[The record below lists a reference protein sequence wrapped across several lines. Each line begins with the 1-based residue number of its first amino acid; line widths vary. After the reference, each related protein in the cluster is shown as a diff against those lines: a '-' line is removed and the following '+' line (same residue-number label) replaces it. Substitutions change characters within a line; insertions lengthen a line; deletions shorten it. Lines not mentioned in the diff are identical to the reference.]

1 VTLNP
6 WRLRLLEALDRV
18 GTVRAVAEE
27 QRLAPSTVSE
37 QLALLE
43 AEVRTPLVERS
54 GRRLRLTPAGR
65 LLAARARELLDH
77 MDAIEAELA
86 ELAHEPV
93 GHLRVASFAS
103 ALTSLVFPAT
113 VALSRSHPRLE
124 LELLELEPH
133 ESVEAVRRGDCEV
146 AVTFDQEDGGPA
158 LADGVVGEALASDP
172 LLVLLP
178 RGHRLAGRP
187 TVSLADLADE
197 PWALDREDSYL
208 GRLVPA
214 LCRRNGFEP
223 KVRGRFPSVDL
234 VAAAVECG
242 LCVAILPKLAF
253 SEHRHAVVAAR
264 VEGLGERRIWLAMRA
279 GVRRRVAVQTL
290 VAALRAQATALGH
303 DASGPRDAGSGRC
316 STDDRRPA
324 DRPTLG

>member
-1 VTLNP
+1 MIGVAEQSPTVHRVTLNP

-43 AEVRTPLVERS
+43 AEVRTTLLERS

-65 LLAARARELLDH
+65 LLAARSRELLDH

-86 ELAHEPV
+86 ELSAEPV
-93 GHLRVASFAS
+93 GHIRVASFAS
-103 ALTSLVFPAT
+103 ALTSLVLPAA
-113 VALSRSHPRLE
+113 VALSRSHPRLA

-133 ESVEAVRRGDCEV
+133 E
-146 AVTFDQEDGGPA
+146 
-158 LADGVVGEALASDP
+158 
-172 LLVLLP
+172 
-178 RGHRLAGRP
+178 
-187 TVSLADLADE
+187 
-197 PWALDREDSYL
+197 
-208 GRLVPA
+208 
-214 LCRRNGFEP
+214 
-223 KVRGRFPSVDL
+223 SVDL

-253 SEHRHAVVAAR
+253 SEHRHAVASAR
-264 VEGLGERRIWLAMRA
+264 VEGLGQRRIWLAMRA

-290 VAALRAQATALGH
+290 VAALRAQAAALGH
-303 DASGPRDAGSGRC
+303 DAG
-316 STDDRRPA
+316 
-324 DRPTLG
+324 

>member
-43 AEVRTPLVERS
+43 AEVKTALVERS

-65 LLAARARELLDH
+65 LLAARGRELLDH
-77 MDAIEAELA
+77 MDAIESELA

-93 GHLRVASFAS
+93 GHIRVASFAS

-113 VALSRSHPRLE
+113 VALSRSHPRLA

-146 AVTFDQEDGGPA
+146 AVTFDQEDMTFDQGGGGPA
-158 LADGVVGEALASDP
+158 LTDGVVGEALARDP

-178 RGHRLAGRP
+178 RDHRLAGRP
-187 TVSLADLADE
+187 TVSLAELAHE
-197 PWALDREDSYL
+197 PWALDREGTYL

-214 LCRRNGFEP
+214 LCRRSGFEP
-223 KVRGRFPSVDL
+223 IVRGRFTSVDL
-234 VAAAVECG
+234 IAAAVECG
-242 LCVAILPKLAF
+242 LGVAILPKLAF
-253 SEHRHAVVAAR
+253 HEQRHAVVSAR
-264 VEGLGERRIWLAMRA
+264 VDGLGERRIWLATRA

-290 VAALRAQATALGH
+290 VAALREQAAALGH
-303 DASGPRDAGSGRC
+303 AG
-316 STDDRRPA
+316 
-324 DRPTLG
+324 

>member
-1 VTLNP
+1 MTLNP

-18 GTVRAVAEE
+18 GTVRAVAAE

-43 AEVRTPLVERS
+43 AEVRTALVERS

-65 LLAARARELLDH
+65 LLAARGRELLDH
-77 MDAIEAELA
+77 MDSIESELA
-86 ELAHEPV
+86 ELAAEPV

-103 ALTSLVFPAT
+103 ALTSLVLPAA
-113 VALSRSHPRLE
+113 VALSRSHPRLA

-146 AVTFDQEDGGPA
+146 AVTFDQEDMTLDPEAGGPA
-158 LADGVVGEALASDP
+158 LTGGPTLTGGVVGEALARDP

-187 TVSLADLADE
+187 TVRLADLAGE
-197 PWALDREDSYL
+197 PWALDREGTYL

-214 LCRRNGFEP
+214 LCRRHGFEP
-223 KVRGRFPSVDL
+223 IVRGRFTSVDL
-234 VAAAVECG
+234 VATAVESG
-242 LCVAILPKLAF
+242 LGVAILPRLAF
-253 SEHRHAVVAAR
+253 SEHRHAVASAR

-290 VAALRAQATALGH
+290 VEALRAQAAALGP
-303 DASGPRDAGSGRC
+303 GAG
-316 STDDRRPA
+316 
-324 DRPTLG
+324 

>member
-1 VTLNP
+1 MTLNP

-18 GTVRAVAEE
+18 GTVRAVAAE

-65 LLAARARELLDH
+65 LLATRGRELLDH
-77 MDAIEAELA
+77 MDSIESELA
-86 ELAHEPV
+86 ELAAEPV
-93 GHLRVASFAS
+93 GHIRVASFAS
-103 ALTSLVFPAT
+103 ALTSLVFPAA
-113 VALSRSHPRLE
+113 VALSRSHPRLA

-146 AVTFDQEDGGPA
+146 AVTFDQEDMTLDQEGGSPP
-158 LADGVVGEALASDP
+158 LTGGVVGQALARDP

-178 RGHRLAGRP
+178 RDHRLAGQP
-187 TVSLADLADE
+187 TVRLADLAAE
-197 PWALDREDSYL
+197 PWALDREGTYL

-223 KVRGRFPSVDL
+223 IVRGRFTSVDL

-242 LCVAILPKLAF
+242 LGVAILPKLAF
-253 SEHRHAVVAAR
+253 SEHRRAVASAR

-279 GVRRRVAVQTL
+279 GVRRRVAIQTL
-290 VAALRAQATALGH
+290 VVALRAQAAALGH
-303 DASGPRDAGSGRC
+303 VAG
-316 STDDRRPA
+316 
-324 DRPTLG
+324 